1 MGDRIAVMNG
11 GRLEQIGAPDD
22 VYNRPDTLFVAGFVG
37 SPPMNFFQSETIGGE
52 NPRLRCGPIEAPV
65 DGPLAARGGGA
76 KVTIAVR
83 PQHLRVCDEG
93 GPGTL
98 PAKVFALEHLGK
110 ESVIILDL
118 ADLTKVRAI
127 VDPHVR
133 APVGTALHVA
143 FEMRDALFFDP
154 TTGQAI
160 RK

>member
-1 MGDRIAVMNG
+1 MNG

-37 SPPMNFFQSETIGGE
+37 SPPMNFFQGE
-52 NPRLRCGPIEAPV
+52 MIDGESPRLRCGAIEAPV
-65 DGPLAARGGGA
+65 GGHLAARGGGA
-76 KVTIAVR
+76 KITIAVR
-83 PQHLRVCDEG
+83 PQHLRVRDEG

-98 PAKVFALEHLGK
+98 PGKVFALEHLGK

-127 VDPHVR
+127 VDPGMR
-133 APVGTALHVA
+133 APVGAILHLA

-154 TTGQAI
+154 ATGQAI
-160 RK
+160 RKAP